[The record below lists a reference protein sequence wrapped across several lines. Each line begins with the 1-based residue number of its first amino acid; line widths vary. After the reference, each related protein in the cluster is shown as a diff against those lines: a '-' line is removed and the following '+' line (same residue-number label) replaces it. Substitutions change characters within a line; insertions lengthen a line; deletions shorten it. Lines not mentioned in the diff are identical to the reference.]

1 LFLDAD
7 RFKTINDTLG
17 HDAGDDLLKQI
28 ATRLTACL
36 RAGDTVSRLAGDEF
50 AVVLPSVE
58 NAIDTR
64 HLAQRLLDCFVEPF
78 RLKEQ
83 RIYITASIGVTLYPG
98 DATTVE
104 GLLKNADTA
113 MYRAKD
119 AGRNNYQFYSTDMH
133 THAVERLKL
142 ENALRGATERGE
154 LVLHYQPLVDLKS
167 GQIEGMEALLR
178 WNHPEL
184 GLVPPLEF
192 IPLAEE
198 TGLIIPIGEWVLR
211 SACAQTRAWQAAGL
225 PPLRLSVNLSA
236 RQFQKDLVGMV
247 ASVLEETGLE
257 PKYLELELTESVVMK
272 NPEAA
277 VATLDALDRMGVRL
291 SIDDFGTGYSS
302 LSYLKRFP
310 IDTLK
315 VDRSFVR
322 DIPGDADDMLITTGI
337 IGLAHSLG
345 IQVVAEGVETSAQ
358 LSFLR
363 AQNCDAMQGYYF
375 SKPLPAPAFAQLL
388 SERRLLE
395 NIGQREVG

>member
-1 LFLDAD
+1 
-7 RFKTINDTLG
+7 
-17 HDAGDDLLKQI
+17 
-28 ATRLTACL
+28 
-36 RAGDTVSRLAGDEF
+36 
-50 AVVLPSVE
+50 
-58 NAIDTR
+58 
-64 HLAQRLLDCFVEPF
+64 
-78 RLKEQ
+78 
-83 RIYITASIGVTLYPG
+83 
-98 DATTVE
+98 
-104 GLLKNADTA
+104 
-113 MYRAKD
+113 M
-119 AGRNNYQFYSTDMH
+119 
-133 THAVERLKL
+133 

-154 LVLHYQPLVDLKS
+154 LVLHFQPMVNLKS

-184 GLVPPLEF
+184 GLVPPLDF

-211 SACAQTRAWQAAGL
+211 TACAQARAWQDAGL
-225 PPLRLSVNLSA
+225 PPLRLAVNLSA
-236 RQFQKDLVGMV
+236 RQFQKDLVAQV
-247 ASVLEETGLE
+247 ASVLEETGLA
-257 PKYLELELTESVVMK
+257 PRYLELELTESMVMQ
-272 NPEAA
+272 NPEKA
-277 VATLDALDRMGVRL
+277 VATLDALDQMGVRL

-375 SKPLPAPAFAQLL
+375 SKPLPAPAFALL
-388 SERRLLE
+388 VSECRLLE
-395 NIGQREVG
+395 NIEQREVG

>member
-1 LFLDAD
+1 
-7 RFKTINDTLG
+7 
-17 HDAGDDLLKQI
+17 
-28 ATRLTACL
+28 
-36 RAGDTVSRLAGDEF
+36 
-50 AVVLPSVE
+50 VLPSVE
-58 NAIDTR
+58 NTNVTQ

-78 RLKEQ
+78 QLMEQ
-83 RIYITASIGVTLYPG
+83 RIFITASIGVTLYPG

-119 AGRNNYQFYSTDMH
+119 AGRNNYQFYSSDMH
-133 THAVERLKL
+133 THAVARLKL
-142 ENALRGATERGE
+142 ENSLRGASERGE
-154 LVLHYQPLVDLKS
+154 LVLHYQPLVNLKS

-211 SACAQTRAWQAAGL
+211 TACAQTRAWQDAGL
-225 PPLRLSVNLSA
+225 TPLRLSVNLSA
-236 RQFQKDLVGMV
+236 RQFQKDLVSMI

-272 NPEAA
+272 NPEKA

-345 IQVVAEGVETSAQ
+345 IRVVAEGVETSAQ
-358 LSFLR
+358 LSFLH
-363 AQNCDAMQGYYF
+363 AQHCDAMQGYYF
-375 SKPLPAPAFAQLL
+375 SKPLPAKAFALL
-388 SERRLLE
+388 VNEHCELE
-395 NIGQREVG
+395 NIVQREAG